1 MSVQRPAGEDELR
14 ESRARLVGILGGMS
28 QGVIAV
34 DQHQRIFFSNASA
47 GKLLGFVPSAV
58 EGQLLLEVV
67 PDSAL
72 ADALAKAGRDGP
84 PQLAELKR
92 NGGEPHIIEVSI
104 TALACPA
111 NPGWV
116 LSLQDVTQLRRL
128 ETIRREFVA
137 NVSHELKT
145 PLSSIKAYAE
155 TLSSGAIHD
164 ANYNLRFV
172 QCIEE
177 QAERLNVLINDLI
190 SLAQIE
196 SGQQVLELQPIDV
209 APVANASLRG
219 CGKLAENKQLR
230 LLCEPETEHQVL
242 ADANALEQILKNLV
256 DNAVQYSRPGGT
268 VRVAWRAVGNEME
281 IDVCDTGIGIA
292 DEHRARLFERF
303 FRVDKGRSRELG
315 GTGLGLSIVKHLV
328 QALHGN
334 VRIESQ
340 LGEGSKFTV
349 TLPLA

>member
-1 MSVQRPAGEDELR
+1 MSRQQPTPEDELR
-14 ESRARLVGILGGMS
+14 ESCERLAGILGGMS

-34 DQHQRIFFSNASA
+34 DEREQILFSNASA
-47 GKLLGFVPSAV
+47 GKLFGFSPQAV
-58 EGQLLLEVV
+58 EGRKLLDVV
-67 PDSAL
+67 PYVALSASI
-72 ADALAKAGRDGP
+72 AKAAQDRQ
-84 PQLAELKR
+84 PQLVEIKR
-92 NGGEPHIIEVSI
+92 NGGDPRTIEVSI
-104 TALACPA
+104 TALASPA
-111 NPGWV
+111 KPGWV

-128 ETIRREFVA
+128 ETLRREFVA

-164 ANYNLRFV
+164 AHHNLRFV

-190 SLAQIE
+190 SLAHIE
-196 SGQQVLELQPIDV
+196 SGQQVLNVQPLDV
-209 APVANASLRG
+209 APVAAASMRG
-219 CGKLAENKQLR
+219 CSRLAETKQVR
-230 LLCEPETEHQVL
+230 LQCEPETERKVL
-242 ADANALEQILKNLV
+242 ADPGALEQILKNLV

-268 VRVAWRAVGNEME
+268 VRVAWRAVGKEME

-292 DEHRARLFERF
+292 DEHRERLFERF
-303 FRVDKGRSRELG
+303 FRVDKARSRELG
-315 GTGLGLSIVKHLV
+315 GTGLGLAIVKHLV

-349 TLPLA
+349 TLPLT